1 MDLSLFTQTKEERQW
16 LADMMMSTFLLGG
29 NILCSTRAFSSLGFD
44 SVLNLAI
51 TNWASL
57 RFYKQSLSY

>member
-16 LADMMMSTFLLGG
+16 LADMMSTFLLGG
-29 NILCSTRAFSSLGFD
+29 NILCNTRAFSSLGLD
-44 SVLNLAI
+44 SVLNSAI

-57 RFYKQSLSY
+57 SFYKQSLSY